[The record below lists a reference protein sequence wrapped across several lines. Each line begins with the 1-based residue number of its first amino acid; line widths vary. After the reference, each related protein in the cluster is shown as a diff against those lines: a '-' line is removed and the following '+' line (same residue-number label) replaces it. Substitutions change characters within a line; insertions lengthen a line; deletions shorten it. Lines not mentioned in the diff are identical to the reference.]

1 MYGGEIVD
9 NETRCFNALGATKLN
24 IYGGLFAN
32 NVLSTGG
39 GAVIYTSSASVE
51 IQIFGGTFQNN
62 ALLGT
67 TATSAGTVFCTNQA
81 VCPVILGGTFT
92 GNTCALDPNQNGFAS
107 LGAVGRSM
115 APVIRAGEN
124 PLDLSHVPF
133 FWTVVDEAGYLS
145 IDGALTGAVQVVYKE
160 APASG
165 TVVAVGTEGYT
176 LTAGDLEKLACL
188 NEGITLSLDS
198 ANNRIVV
205 AG

>member
-1 MYGGEIVD
+1 MCMDGEIVD

-81 VCPVILGGTFT
+81 VC
-92 GNTCALDPNQNGFAS
+92 
-107 LGAVGRSM
+107 R
-115 APVIRAGEN
+115 
-124 PLDLSHVPF
+124 
-133 FWTVVDEAGYLS
+133 
-145 IDGALTGAVQVVYKE
+145 
-160 APASG
+160 
-165 TVVAVGTEGYT
+165 
-176 LTAGDLEKLACL
+176 
-188 NEGITLSLDS
+188 
-198 ANNRIVV
+198 
-205 AG
+205 